1 MSEETTT
8 EAPQKPFLQV
18 LSGNPDDTQVAALT
32 VLFAGLASSAAASQ
46 EAERIRNQWGSLE
59 ERLQRPMTYNPNAF
73 QNVNF
78 F

>member
-8 EAPQKPFLQV
+8 EAPKKPFLQV

-32 VLFAGLASSAAASQ
+32 ILVAGLASASAASE
-46 EAERIRNQWGSLE
+46 EAVKDRNQWGNLE
-59 ERLQRPMTYNPNAF
+59 ERLQRPVNYNPSAF